1 MINWVH
7 KNKYDFIIFAHCYLF
22 SSQKLP
28 THVSGKTKVIL
39 YIIDKYISKKNI
51 NQFNT
56 YIQTSKKKKETT
68 TLKWKQGYYLLHAT
82 GNVVSSTID

>member
-7 KNKYDFIIFAHCYLF
+7 KNKYDFIIFAHCFLF

-39 YIIDKYISKKNI
+39 YMIDKYISKKKYKSI
-51 NQFNT
+51 
-56 YIQTSKKKKETT
+56 
-68 TLKWKQGYYLLHAT
+68 
-82 GNVVSSTID
+82 